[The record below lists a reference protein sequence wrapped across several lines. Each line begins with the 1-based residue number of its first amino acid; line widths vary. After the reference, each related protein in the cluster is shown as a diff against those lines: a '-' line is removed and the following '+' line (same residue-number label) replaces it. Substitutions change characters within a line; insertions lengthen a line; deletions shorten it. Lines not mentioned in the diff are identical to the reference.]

1 MRASAARWVLLG
13 TLIAAFLAPACA
25 ADAAPRQEAAKTA
38 APKKAARR
46 AKPAWAAKAKT
57 RMDVVYWSEPF
68 EGKTRYYGVG
78 MARGIKD
85 RALRTVA
92 ADDQARAA
100 LLHALGL
107 AQTGVKTQ
115 SDGSTVLTTEAEGLL
130 QGVRIT
136 DRYTDRKGTLYA
148 LAVLVR

>member
-1 MRASAARWVLLG
+1 MFLNKNPDVRKLIFLVTKGGARDPEGLTRMLNLSLERLQ
-13 TLIAAFLAPACA
+13 TDHIDLYFLHGISN
-25 ADAAPRQEAAKTA
+25 
-38 APKKAARR
+38 PKDLNDDVK
-46 AKPAWAAKAKT
+46 AWAAKAKT

-130 QGVRIT
+130 QENQ
-136 DRYTDRKGTLYA
+136 
-148 LAVLVR
+148 